1 MLVLVWIA
9 LGVGVVAATTGLV
22 VAVRAGLHAWR
33 AFRGSMGAASD
44 ALAELTRK
52 LERLADSAPTHGP
65 QLERSRARLETSLAR
80 FAVLR
85 SALDEA
91 TDAVAPLRLLY
102 PRK

>member
-9 LGVGVVAATTGLV
+9 LGIGVVAATAGLV
-22 VAVRAGLHAWR
+22 VAARAGLHAWR
-33 AFRGSMGAASD
+33 AFRGSLRAASD
-44 ALAELTRK
+44 ALAELSTK

-65 QLERSRARLETSLAR
+65 QLQKSSARLSTSLAR

>member
-1 MLVLVWIA
+1 
-9 LGVGVVAATTGLV
+9 
-22 VAVRAGLHAWR
+22 VAVREGLHAWR
-33 AFRGSMGAASD
+33 AFRGSTRAASD
-44 ALAELTRK
+44 ALADLSGK
-52 LERLADSAPTHGP
+52 LERLADSVPTHGP
-65 QLERSRARLETSLAR
+65 QLQKSSARLETSLAR

>member
-9 LGVGVVAATTGLV
+9 LGVAVVAATVGLV
-22 VAVRAGLHAWR
+22 VAGRAGLDAWR
-33 AFRGSMGAASD
+33 TFRGSMRAVSE
-44 ALAELTRK
+44 ALADLTEK
-52 LERLADSAPTHGP
+52 LERLADSTPTHGP
-65 QLERSRARLETSLAR
+65 QLERSRARLTVSLAR

>member
-9 LGVGVVAATTGLV
+9 LGIGVVASTAGLV
-22 VAVRAGLHAWR
+22 VAARAGLGAWR
-33 AFRGSMGAASD
+33 AFRGSLRAASD
-44 ALAELTRK
+44 ALAELSTK

-65 QLERSRARLETSLAR
+65 QLQKSSARLSTSLAR

>member
-9 LGVGVVAATTGLV
+9 LGVGVAAAGAGLV

-33 AFRGSMGAASD
+33 AFRGSMRAASD
-44 ALAELTRK
+44 ALADLSVK
-52 LERLADSAPTHGP
+52 LERLAESAPTHGP
-65 QLERSRARLETSLAR
+65 QLQKSSARLSTSLAR

>member
-9 LGVGVVAATTGLV
+9 LGVGVAAATAGLV

-33 AFRGSMGAASD
+33 SFRGSMRAASD
-44 ALAELTRK
+44 ALADLSAK
-52 LERLADSAPTHGP
+52 LERLADSAPTHGS
-65 QLERSRARLETSLAR
+65 QLQKSSARLSTSLAR

>member
-9 LGVGVVAATTGLV
+9 LGVGVAAATAGLV

-33 AFRGSMGAASD
+33 AFRGAARAGSD
-44 ALAELTRK
+44 ALADLTRK
-52 LERLADSAPTHGP
+52 LERLAASAPTHGP
-65 QLERSRARLETSLAR
+65 QLQRSSAHLSTSLAR

-91 TDAVAPLRLLY
+91 SDVVAPLRLLY

>member
-9 LGVGVVAATTGLV
+9 LGVAVVASTASLV
-22 VAVRAGLHAWR
+22 VAVRAGRRAWR
-33 AFRGSMGAASD
+33 AFRATTRAVSAALGD
-44 ALAELTRK
+44 LGER
-52 LERLADSAPTHGP
+52 LERLAGAMPTHGP
-65 QLERSRARLETSLAR
+65 QLERGGAQLSVSLAR

-91 TDAVAPLRLLY
+91 ADAVSPLTILY

>member
-9 LGVGVVAATTGLV
+9 LGVGVAAATAGLV

-33 AFRGSMGAASD
+33 AFRDSMRAASD
-44 ALAELTRK
+44 ALADLSAK

-65 QLERSRARLETSLAR
+65 QLQKSSARLSTSLAR

>member
-9 LGVGVVAATTGLV
+9 LGVAVVAGTAGLV
-22 VAVRAGLHAWR
+22 VAARAGFHAWR
-33 AFRGSMGAASD
+33 AFRSAAHGGSD
-44 ALAELTRK
+44 ALADLTRK
-52 LERLADSAPTHGP
+52 LERLAESAPTHGP
-65 QLERSRARLETSLAR
+65 QLERSRARLSTSLAR

>member
-9 LGVGVVAATTGLV
+9 LGVFVVASTAGLV
-22 VAVRAGLHAWR
+22 VAARAGLNAWR
-33 AFRGSMGAASD
+33 TFRGAAVAASD
-44 ALAELTRK
+44 ALVDLTAK
-52 LERLADSAPTHGP
+52 LERLAESAPTHGP
-65 QLERSRARLETSLAR
+65 QLERSSGRLKVSLAR

>member
-9 LGVGVVAATTGLV
+9 LGIAVVAVTVGIVVAARSG
-22 VAVRAGLHAWR
+22 VRAWR
-33 AFRGSMGAASD
+33 AFRSSMRVASD
-44 ALAELTRK
+44 ALADLSAK

-65 QLERSRARLETSLAR
+65 QLERSRARLEGSLAR
-80 FAVLR
+80 FAILR

>member
-1 MLVLVWIA
+1 MLILVWIA
-9 LGVGVVAATTGLV
+9 LGVGVVAAAAGLF
-22 VAVRAGLHAWR
+22 VAARAGLEAWR
-33 AFRGSMGAASD
+33 AFRGSMRAAAD
-44 ALAELTRK
+44 ALADLTAK
-52 LERLADSAPTHGP
+52 LERLAASAPTHGP
-65 QLERSRARLETSLAR
+65 QLEQSRARLETSLAR

>member
-9 LGVGVVAATTGLV
+9 LGVFVVASTAGLV
-22 VAVRAGLHAWR
+22 VAARAGLGAWR
-33 AFRGSMGAASD
+33 TFRGAARAASD
-44 ALAELTRK
+44 ELADLSSK
-52 LERLADSAPTHGP
+52 LERLADSAPTHGS
-65 QLERSRARLETSLAR
+65 QLERSRAGLEVSLAR
-80 FAVLR
+80 FAILR

>member
-9 LGVGVVAATTGLV
+9 LGVGVIAATAGLV
-22 VAVRAGLHAWR
+22 VAVRAGLDAWR
-33 AFRGSMGAASD
+33 AFRGSARAASD
-44 ALAELTRK
+44 ALADLSSK
-52 LERLADSAPTHGP
+52 LERLAASAPTHGP
-65 QLERSRARLETSLAR
+65 QLQKSSARLSTSLAR
-80 FAVLR
+80 FPVLR

>member
-9 LGVGVVAATTGLV
+9 LGVFVVASIAGLV
-22 VAVRAGLHAWR
+22 AAARAGLDAWR
-33 AFRGSMGAASD
+33 AFRRSMRAASD
-44 ALAELTRK
+44 ALADLTAK
-52 LERLADSAPTHGP
+52 LERLAESTPTHGP

-85 SALDEA
+85 SALDDA

>member
-1 MLVLVWIA
+1 MLVLIWIA
-9 LGVGVVAATTGLV
+9 LGVFVLATTAGLV
-22 VAVRAGLHAWR
+22 VAARAGLHAWR
-33 AFRGSMGAASD
+33 TFRGSMRAASD
-44 ALAELTRK
+44 ALADLSTK

-65 QLERSRARLETSLAR
+65 QLEWSRARLSTSLAR

>member
-1 MLVLVWIA
+1 MIVLVWIA
-9 LGVGVVAATTGLV
+9 LGVSVVATTAGLV
-22 VAVRAGLHAWR
+22 VAARAGLGAWR
-33 AFRGSMGAASD
+33 TFRSAAGAASD
-44 ALAELTRK
+44 ALADLTTK
-52 LERLADSAPTHGP
+52 LERLAQSAPTHGP

>member
-9 LGVGVVAATTGLV
+9 LGVGVVAATAGLV
-22 VAVRAGLHAWR
+22 VAARAGLQAWR
-33 AFRGSMGAASD
+33 AFHGAARAASD
-44 ALAELTRK
+44 ALADLTSK

-65 QLERSRARLETSLAR
+65 QLERSSERLKVSLAR

>member
-9 LGVGVVAATTGLV
+9 LGVGVVAATAGLV
-22 VAVRAGLHAWR
+22 VAARAGLQAWR
-33 AFRGSMGAASD
+33 TFRSVTSAASD
-44 ALAELTRK
+44 ALADLTAK

-65 QLERSRARLETSLAR
+65 QLEQSSGRLKLSLAR

>member
-9 LGVGVVAATTGLV
+9 LGIAVVAATAGLV
-22 VAVRAGLHAWR
+22 VAARAGLRAWR
-33 AFRGSMGAASD
+33 AFRGSMRAASD
-44 ALAELTRK
+44 ALADLSAK

-65 QLERSRARLETSLAR
+65 QLERSSGRLKLSLAR

-91 TDAVAPLRLLY
+91 TDAVAPLRLFY

>member
-9 LGVGVVAATTGLV
+9 LGLGVAAAAAGFVVAA
-22 VAVRAGLHAWR
+22 RAGLGAWR
-33 AFRGSMGAASD
+33 SFRSAASAASD
-44 ALAELTRK
+44 ALADLTRK

-65 QLERSRARLETSLAR
+65 QLERSSGQLKVSLAR
-80 FAVLR
+80 FALLR

-91 TDAVAPLRLLY
+91 TDVVAPFRLLY

>member
-9 LGVGVVAATTGLV
+9 LGVFIVATTAGLV
-22 VAVRAGLHAWR
+22 VAARAGLQAWR
-33 AFRGSMGAASD
+33 AFRGSMHAASD
-44 ALAELTRK
+44 ALADLSSK

-65 QLERSRARLETSLAR
+65 QLGRSSARLSASLAR

>member
-9 LGVGVVAATTGLV
+9 LGIAVVALTVGIV
-22 VAVRAGLHAWR
+22 VAGRAGLHAWR
-33 AFRGSMGAASD
+33 VFRSSMHAASE
-44 ALAELTRK
+44 ALAELSAK

-65 QLERSRARLETSLAR
+65 QLERSRARFEVSLAR
-80 FAVLR
+80 FAILR

>member
-9 LGVGVVAATTGLV
+9 LGVFVVASTAGLV
-22 VAVRAGLHAWR
+22 VAGRAGLHAWR
-33 AFRGSMGAASD
+33 TFRSSMRAASD
-44 ALAELTRK
+44 ALADLSTK

-65 QLERSRARLETSLAR
+65 QLERSRARLDVSLAR

-91 TDAVAPLRLLY
+91 SDVADPLRLIY

>member
-9 LGVGVVAATTGLV
+9 LGVGVAAATAGLV
-22 VAVRAGLHAWR
+22 VAARAGLDAWR
-33 AFRGSMGAASD
+33 AFRSAAHAGSD
-44 ALAELTRK
+44 ALADLTRK
-52 LERLADSAPTHGP
+52 LERLAESAPTHGP
-65 QLERSRARLETSLAR
+65 QLERSRARLSTSLAR

-91 TDAVAPLRLLY
+91 TDVVAPLRLLY

>member
-9 LGVGVVAATTGLV
+9 LAVGVVAATTGLV
-22 VAVRAGLHAWR
+22 VAVRASLHAWR
-33 AFRGSMGAASD
+33 AFRGSMRAASD
-44 ALAELTRK
+44 ALADLSAK

-65 QLERSRARLETSLAR
+65 QLERSRARLEVSLAR
-80 FAVLR
+80 FAILR

>member
-9 LGVGVVAATTGLV
+9 LGVGVVAATAGLV
-22 VAVRAGLHAWR
+22 VAARAGLQAWR
-33 AFRGSMGAASD
+33 AFRGTASAASD
-44 ALAELTRK
+44 ALADLTAK
-52 LERLADSAPTHGP
+52 LERLAESAPTHGP
-65 QLERSRARLETSLAR
+65 QLERSRARLSTSLAR

-91 TDAVAPLRLLY
+91 TDAVAPLRLFY

>member
-9 LGVGVVAATTGLV
+9 LGVFVVASAAGLV
-22 VAVRAGLHAWR
+22 VAGRAGLEAWR
-33 AFRGSMGAASD
+33 IFRGSTHAASD
-44 ALAELTRK
+44 ALADLTAK
-52 LERLADSAPTHGP
+52 LERLAASAPTHGP
-65 QLERSRARLETSLAR
+65 QLERSRARLSTSLAR

-91 TDAVAPLRLLY
+91 ADVVAPLRLLY

>member
-9 LGVGVVAATTGLV
+9 LGVFVVASAVGLF
-22 VAVRAGLHAWR
+22 VAGRAGLHAWR
-33 AFRGSMGAASD
+33 TFRGSMHATSD
-44 ALAELTRK
+44 ALADLSRK
-52 LERLADSAPTHGP
+52 LERLAASAPTHGP
-65 QLERSRARLETSLAR
+65 QLERSRARLDVSLAR

>member
-9 LGVGVVAATTGLV
+9 LGVGVVAATAGLV
-22 VAVRAGLHAWR
+22 VAARAGLHAWR
-33 AFRGSMGAASD
+33 AFRGSMRAASD
-44 ALAELTRK
+44 ALAELSTK

-65 QLERSRARLETSLAR
+65 QLQKSSARLSTSLAR